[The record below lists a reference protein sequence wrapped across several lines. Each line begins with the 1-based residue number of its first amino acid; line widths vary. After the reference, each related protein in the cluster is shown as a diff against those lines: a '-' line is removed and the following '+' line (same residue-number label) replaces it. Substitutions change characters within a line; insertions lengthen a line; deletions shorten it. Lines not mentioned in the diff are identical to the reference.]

1 MVSAPAWRRSPVGAC
16 WPNGALRGASAYRLR
31 LRTVNRSLPRLKR
44 RQDFLRVAKLG
55 RKWAAQGV
63 VLQCA
68 PCPDGLPPGAFAR
81 VGYTA
86 SRKVGGAVRRNRA
99 RRRLRA
105 AAEAVLRDQAR
116 SDRDFVLIA
125 RVGTATRPYAA
136 LLEDLT
142 TALTKV
148 GGRAELVS

>member
-1 MVSAPAWRRSPVGAC
+1 M
-16 WPNGALRGASAYRLR
+16 
-31 LRTVNRSLPRLKR
+31 
-44 RQDFLRVAKLG
+44 AKLG

-68 PCPDGLPPGAFAR
+68 PCPDGMPLGAFAR
-81 VGYTA
+81 VGFTA
-86 SRKVGGAVRRNRA
+86 SRKIGGAVRRNCA

-105 AAEAVLRDQAR
+105 AAEAVLRNQAR